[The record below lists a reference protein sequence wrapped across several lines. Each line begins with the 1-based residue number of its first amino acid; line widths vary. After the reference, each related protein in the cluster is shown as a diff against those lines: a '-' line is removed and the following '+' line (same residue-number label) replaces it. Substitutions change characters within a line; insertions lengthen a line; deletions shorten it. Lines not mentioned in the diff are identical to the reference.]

1 MANKKVSDLPSIS
14 LNDVKDT
21 DFMLVS
27 REDTSNWKIDFNNV
41 SESMLNRTTGLAT
54 QTEIAGNDYLVVV
67 QSGLAANKKITADN
81 FVLQMADKLLNDG
94 GLNEAL
100 VYRMFVGE

>member
-27 REDTSNWKIDFNNV
+27 REDTSNWKIDFNTV

-54 QTEIAGNDYLVVV
+54 QTEVAGNDYLVVV
-67 QSGLAANKKITADN
+67 ESGLNANKKITADN